1 MIELVHTSV
10 PHGLLSGDGGFCTVA
25 ATKDAPVAL
34 RQRLEQLSSYRH
46 LVSAPGPQYET
57 GNPIAW
63 SHLILQTGEHLLSC
77 VRACDFDYTNRTNR
91 IARHWCFSPH
101 EVPAGTNFADVF
113 LHGAAEELSAP
124 WSGEPRW
131 LPPRSGSPLAGSG
144 ERADRRPVA
153 WNALFGESRG
163 PALAAGFAASLVRAV
178 RDGGRGIVFRTTPAA
193 DADGIRA
200 LGLFADLLALVPAD
214 IRPRVVF
221 STYPAALPAWMP
233 RHLVCLQSGDP
244 ALASCGTC
252 VDLERNSVVGAE
264 RLPQDADLLHIAKY
278 GRERVPPPTIRPL
291 PSPSVSSRVSGPSRT
306 PVAPAG
312 HPDRT
317 RKDRLVPQTQVKKTK
332 PEDVLLFVLVGAI
345 VFGALLCAWLFFGP
359 SSATP
364 ATEPPTLPTTTS
376 APIAA
381 PATTTTSTTR
391 PSPPPSPNPETDT
404 APATLPQTEEVED
417 GTKPHNRADESAK
430 AVQPQTPKSPL
441 FLAEKIEFPNVM
453 RDCFKVGSKGVWFFY
468 DETNTW
474 TTKEFSVDE
483 KKSTKH
489 FSYEPDGKL
498 KRLAFNP
505 TEKKIYWGFQTKP
518 ESGWFANGSPV
529 DLRAVYFGPA
539 SEVFD
544 VWTNVWAKQTGNP
557 WAECYRVTFSENSSK
572 EHSFQVEGQFLDK
585 ERVIKEGLAERIASF
600 NREIADRQRNKES
613 CDEQLKKAR
622 ETLEQLEQQEQNL
635 NKKREEIKGLK
646 EKKKNEKDEEKEK
659 QLASQISQAE
669 AEMMKMPGGKDTQA
683 SRDIRIRHAQQDVE
697 EAQKKLDRASNAL
710 EEKQSAKKSFEEQ
723 KTTVDWLTKLHFS
736 VEPIRPD
743 MSGK

>member
-34 RQRLEQLSSYRH
+34 RQRLEQLSSYKH

-77 VRACDFDYTNRTNR
+77 VRACDFDCTNRTNR

-163 PALAAGFAASLVRAV
+163 PALAAGFAAALVRAV

-264 RLPQDADLLHIAKY
+264 RLPQDADLLHVAKY

-306 PVAPAG
+306 PVAPAE

-332 PEDVLLFVLVGAI
+332 PEDVLLYVLVGAI

-359 SSATP
+359 SSPMP
-364 ATEPPTLPTTTS
+364 ATEPPTLPTATS
-376 APIAA
+376 TPIAA

-391 PSPPPSPNPETDT
+391 PPSLSPNPEPGD
-404 APATLPQTEEVED
+404 APATLPPPEEVED
-417 GTKPHNRADESAK
+417 GTKPHNRDAEPAE

-441 FLAEKIEFPNVM
+441 FLAEKIEFSMPTPG
-453 RDCFKVGSKGVWFFY
+453 DWKGEKGIWFFY
-468 DETNTW
+468 GENDTWETREMAFRTQMGA
-474 TTKEFSVDE
+474 
-483 KKSTKH
+483 KS
-489 FSYEPDGKL
+489 FVSEPKSANR
-498 KRLAFNP
+498 RLAFNP
-505 TEKKIYWGFQTKP
+505 AEQTIYWDFSPKSEQ
-518 ESGWFANGSPV
+518 GWFAEGNPV

-544 VWTNVWAKQTGNP
+544 VWTNVWAKQTGNK
-557 WAECYRVTFSENSSK
+557 WTECYKITFSGASAK
-572 EHSFQVEGQFLDK
+572 EHSFHVEGQFLDK
-585 ERVIKEGLAERIASF
+585 ERVIKEGLAERIAKF
-600 NREIADRQRNKES
+600 EQEIAGLQRNKES
-613 CDEQLKKAR
+613 CEEQLKQER
-622 ETLEQLEQQEQNL
+622 ETLKQLEQQERAL
-635 NKKREEIKGLK
+635 NKKKEEISGFR
-646 EKKKNEKDEEKEK
+646 EKKRKEKDEETKKRLE
-659 QLASQISQAE
+659 SQIKQAE
-669 AEMMKMPGGKDTQA
+669 AEKDQMPGGQDSPKSREIRLNFA
-683 SRDIRIRHAQQDVE
+683 SNAVVAAQTT
-697 EAQKKLDRASNAL
+697 LDRASKAL
-710 EEKQSAKKSFEEQ
+710 EEKQSEKKSFEEQ
-723 KTTVDWLTKLHFS
+723 KNIGDWLKRLHFT

>member
-34 RQRLEQLSSYRH
+34 RQRLEQLSSYKH

-306 PVAPAG
+306 PVAPSG

-332 PEDVLLFVLVGAI
+332 PEDVLLYVLVGAI

-359 SSATP
+359 SSTMQ

-376 APIAA
+376 VPIAT

-391 PSPPPSPNPETDT
+391 PPPPPSPNPETGA
-404 APATLPQTEEVED
+404 APETLPQTEEVED
-417 GTKPHNRADESAK
+417 GTKPHNRDDESAE

-441 FLAEKIEFPNVM
+441 FMAEKIEFSMPTAD
-453 RDCFKVGSKGVWFFY
+453 RWKGDKGIWFFY
-468 DETNTW
+468 GKNDSWETREMAFGTQMG
-474 TTKEFSVDE
+474 S
-483 KKSTKH
+483 KS
-489 FSYEPDGKL
+489 FVSEPKSANR
-498 KRLAFNP
+498 RLAFNP
-505 TEKKIYWGFQTKP
+505 AEKTIYWIFSPKSEQ
-518 ESGWFANGSPV
+518 GWFADGNPV

-544 VWTNVWAKQTGNP
+544 VWTNVWSKQTGNP
-557 WAECYRVTFSENSSK
+557 CAECYTITFSENSSK

-585 ERVIKEGLAERIASF
+585 ERVIQEGSAARIASF
-600 NREIADRQRNKES
+600 DREIANLQRNLES
-613 CDEQLKKAR
+613 CDEQLKQ
-622 ETLEQLEQQEQNL
+622 EQENLNRLEQQERAL
-635 NKKREEIKGLK
+635 EEKKKKIENLK
-646 EKKKNEKDEEKEK
+646 EKKRKEKDENKEETLRK
-659 QLASQISQAE
+659 QIKQAE
-669 AEMMKMPGGKDTQA
+669 DERGQMPGGKDRPE
-683 SRDIRIRHAQQDVE
+683 SRAIKISQ
-697 EAQKKLDRASNAL
+697 AQKAVKDAQMKLDRASTEL
-710 EEKQSAKKSFEEQ
+710 EEKKADKQAFEAH
-723 KTTVDWLTKLHFS
+723 KNTVDWLKNLQFT
-736 VEPIRPD
+736 VDPIRPD
-743 MSGK
+743 TSGK